1 MNSQVTDIWEEKMNV
16 LMQKYFDEISTKKL
30 QVFSVKGISEA
41 AARFIDKSD
50 KESIKM
56 IVE

>member
-1 MNSQVTDIWEEKMNV
+1 
-16 LMQKYFDEISTKKL
+16 MQKYFDEISTKKL